1 MVKVPSF
8 NSSDEEVTDRK
19 KIAVIESDGDERWFK
34 KILVIRRRK
43 WMRNRRTMQD
53 KAAMEEIW
61 SESQQM
67 VQEAAVGLPYHRPR
81 PRTLEDLLNQVVTT
95 HKKHSG

>member
-19 KIAVIESDGDERWFK
+19 KIAVIESDGDECWFK

-53 KAAMEEIW
+53 KARRGW
-61 SESQQM
+61 GTSTR
-67 VQEAAVGLPYHRPR
+67 RP
-81 PRTLEDLLNQVVTT
+81 
-95 HKKHSG
+95 